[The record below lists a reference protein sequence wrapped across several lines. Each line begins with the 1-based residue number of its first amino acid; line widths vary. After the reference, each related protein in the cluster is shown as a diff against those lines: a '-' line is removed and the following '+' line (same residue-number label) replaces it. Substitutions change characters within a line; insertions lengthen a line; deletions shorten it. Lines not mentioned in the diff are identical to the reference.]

1 VPITIIVR
9 EVRAELQKRQL
20 RNPALPFLSALPS
33 LVRILMFQP
42 IGVVVADSTR
52 VGVADRQALTVEMMG
67 FLHQA
72 VQLNP
77 DLVVCPE
84 YSCPWTALVQGIEQ
98 GIFPA
103 PGRLWALACE
113 SASLM
118 ELAQIVQKI
127 TPHVTVVF
135 NDAQLNSGGNFVDPL
150 CYLFRTQRVDGT
162 EAKVVLV
169 QTKTCAMGGHP
180 FEAQFLITGQ
190 FIYRFKNDDAPSNS
204 LVSLICSDVL
214 HANFSSE
221 VLPKLQNNTLVLH
234 PQMNDSP
241 ETEVFR
247 SYRRKC
253 CTIAPRS
260 AEILCLNWARDTQ
273 ILDQGQPKP
282 FILDP
287 KSAFFRD
294 TQQLIADDVRVT
306 ENHAKGCYLT
316 HWQECRTAAFVFS
329 PDPHLFYLETSKPYV
344 TGPAQ
349 NAIRYG
355 PRMLELFSWDTPS
368 QAFHPAAANDR
379 FESRW
384 IGDNPPLQGLL
395 EPLLS
400 RHLDA
405 ERLIQLSTGHAK
417 DMEWPH
423 WKTLPS
429 FRLADDDT
437 ARRLTL
443 CWSTQGVGGEF
454 RQHCLSRFLG
464 FNVLIGDPT
473 KFSERLAA
481 FRSGTFEVAFRA
493 EVLARRFRN
502 LHHLDGKISATA
514 VYLGESPGKDTLNEV
529 KARTRAALQQ
539 TESDGELMA
548 IWYRDAHGVL
558 HDFMDEDVPQYNT
571 DPGANPVGIT
581 SETA

>member
-1 VPITIIVR
+1 V
-9 EVRAELQKRQL
+9 
-20 RNPALPFLSALPS
+20 
-33 LVRILMFQP
+33 M
-42 IGVVVADSTR
+42 
-52 VGVADRQALTVEMMG
+52 
-67 FLHQA
+67 
-72 VQLNP
+72 
-77 DLVVCPE
+77 
-84 YSCPWTALVQGIEQ
+84 
-98 GIFPA
+98 
-103 PGRLWALACE
+103 
-113 SASLM
+113 
-118 ELAQIVQKI
+118 
-127 TPHVTVVF
+127 
-135 NDAQLNSGGNFVDPL
+135 
-150 CYLFRTQRVDGT
+150 
-162 EAKVVLV
+162 
-169 QTKTCAMGGHP
+169 
-180 FEAQFLITGQ
+180 
-190 FIYRFKNDDAPSNS
+190 
-204 LVSLICSDVL
+204 
-214 HANFSSE
+214 
-221 VLPKLQNNTLVLH
+221 
-234 PQMNDSP
+234 
-241 ETEVFR
+241 
-247 SYRRKC
+247 
-253 CTIAPRS
+253 
-260 AEILCLNWARDTQ
+260 
-273 ILDQGQPKP
+273 
-282 FILDP
+282 
-287 KSAFFRD
+287 
-294 TQQLIADDVRVT
+294 

-355 PRMLELFSWDTPS
+355 PRMLELFAWDAPS
-368 QAFHPAAANDR
+368 QSFHLAAANDR
-379 FESRW
+379 FKSSW

-395 EPLLS
+395 GPLLS

-429 FRLADDDT
+429 FRLADDDS

-464 FNVLIGDPT
+464 FNALIGDPM

-502 LHHLDGKISATA
+502 LHHVDGKISATA

-558 HDFMDEDVPQYNT
+558 HDFMDQDVPQYNT